1 LKLGVTVNNVFNSR
15 AVTQIAT
22 SSTGAPTTTINGKS
36 YQSGYGQLD
45 QFNYLPPRSF
55 LLTAGISFR

>member
-1 LKLGVTVNNVFNSR
+1 MRLGVTVNNVFNSR
-15 AVTQIAT
+15 AVTAIAN
-22 SSTGAPTTTINGKS
+22 SSSGAPTITINGKS

-55 LLTAGISFR
+55 QVSARLKF